1 MAGGYRIF
9 RIEGSQPL
17 SRAVDDVDACLR
29 QAVEDGDRHVLIDVR
44 GLTGFAR
51 PDVADRVGMVRRWA
65 STVQGRLKVAFV
77 SRAEIDDAER
87 FDVVLA
93 KGMGFDGDVF
103 ETEEDAMHWL
113 GQEPESWSGR
123 PKASG

>member
-1 MAGGYRIF
+1 MAASVRIF

-17 SRAVDDVDACLR
+17 SQAVDEVDACLR
-29 QAVEDGDRHVLIDVR
+29 QSLADGNRRVLVDVR

-51 PDVADRVGMVRRWA
+51 PEVSARAGMVRRWA
-65 STVQGRLKVAFV
+65 STAQGRLKVAFV

-93 KGMGFDGDVF
+93 KGLGFDGDVF
-103 ETEEDAMHWL
+103 ETEEEAIQWL
-113 GQEPESWSGR
+113 EQEPALWTGPSPS
-123 PKASG
+123 S